1 MDSWRFTSCGVTREV
16 TVVDTGRTGVQRYAV
31 ERGTAQ
37 FPGACPE
44 DAVVQYTRCA
54 GFLDL
59 REVVPPGAPTRDE
72 IRRERDAWAHRAE
85 QAEAQAA
92 ALEVRVAALEAI
104 LAGRTTPP
112 TPDEIAA
119 LAAEDGEW
127 GLMWATR
134 AESVPAQCAA
144 QALALAKTRDAREG
158 KYLWRALDAQ
168 RRHRAW
174 PVAQERRAVEPSEQ
188 VAHHTEIDR

>member
-1 MDSWRFTSCGVTREV
+1 MDSWKFTSCGVTREV
-16 TVVDTGRTGVQRYAV
+16 KVVDTGRPGIERYAV
-31 ERGTAQ
+31 ERGTTH

-59 REVVPPGAPTRDE
+59 REIVPPGQPTRDE
-72 IRRERDAWAHRAE
+72 IQRERDAWAHRAE
-85 QAEAQAA
+85 QAEA
-92 ALEVRVAALEAI
+92 RVAALEEI

-144 QALALAKTRDAREG
+144 QALALAKTRDARDG

-168 RRHRAW
+168 RRPRAW
-174 PVAQERRAVEPSEQ
+174 PVAQEHRAVEPLEQ

>member
-59 REVVPPGAPTRDE
+59 REIVPPGAPTRDE

-92 ALEVRVAALEAI
+92 SLAARVAALEEI

-112 TPDEIAA
+112 TDAEIEAH
-119 LAAEDGEW
+119 DGAWLCVFE
-127 GLMWATR
+127 GRPCISEHASGTR
-134 AESVPAQCAA
+134 YLRGSGARSWIAF
-144 QALALAKTRDAREG
+144 RDG
-158 KYLWRALDAQ
+158 IPC
-168 RRHRAW
+168 AW
-174 PVAQERRAVEPSEQ
+174 PALEAPRG
-188 VAHHTEIDR
+188 